1 MAAIVPVPQNGLI
14 ALERT
19 LQSRGNSA
27 QKLFTSGLK
36 EPVTIGNESDP
47 LLMLIPKKMTFLQ
60 VEELV
65 TELIQTKLQSDVN
78 HLNNRLPKKT
88 MEGHMNEIFMNKFGV
103 RKVVLENIQ
112 SFMYYLK
119 YYTFRNSKFKAF
131 YHILRNEC
139 EEEYMQ
145 AHKTI
150 EKTLAF
156 LLKVSSISHSSS

>member
-1 MAAIVPVPQNGLI
+1 MHSSIAAIVPVPQT
-14 ALERT
+14 ASLEKT

-27 QKLFTSGLK
+27 QKLFSSSLK
-36 EPVTIGNESDP
+36 EPVSSGREAEQ
-47 LLMLIPKKMTFLQ
+47 LLMLVPKKMTFLQ

-88 MEGHMNEIFMNKFGV
+88 MEAHMNEVFMNKFGV
-103 RKVVLENIQ
+103 KKVVLENIQ
-112 SFMYYLK
+112 SFLYYLK
-119 YYTFRNSKFKAF
+119 YYSYRNSKFKAF
-131 YHILRNEC
+131 YHVLRNDC

-145 AHKTI
+145 AHKTA

-156 LLKVSSISHSSS
+156 LLKVVSG